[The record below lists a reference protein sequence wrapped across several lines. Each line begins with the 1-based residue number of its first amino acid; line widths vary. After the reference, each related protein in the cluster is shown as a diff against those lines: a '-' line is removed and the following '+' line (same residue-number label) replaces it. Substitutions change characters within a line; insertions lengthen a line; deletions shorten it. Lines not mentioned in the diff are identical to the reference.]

1 MSVGAGVPVAGGSGS
16 IVEVAVC
23 VAAGPGTEMVFV
35 GSKDG
40 TAGSGAAG
48 LLRASL
54 RSQANRLHAEKPKA
68 VSRKN
73 ERRVRPG
80 LITRGYENE

>member
-1 MSVGAGVPVAGGSGS
+1 MSVGAGVPAAGGKGS
-16 IVEVAVC
+16 MVDVARCEVARPGMEI
-23 VAAGPGTEMVFV
+23 VAV
-35 GSKDG
+35 GSTVGIVWSDADG
-40 TAGSGAAG
+40 SVK
-48 LLRASL
+48 ASL
-54 RSQANRLHAEKPKA
+54 RSQANRLHAEKPRA